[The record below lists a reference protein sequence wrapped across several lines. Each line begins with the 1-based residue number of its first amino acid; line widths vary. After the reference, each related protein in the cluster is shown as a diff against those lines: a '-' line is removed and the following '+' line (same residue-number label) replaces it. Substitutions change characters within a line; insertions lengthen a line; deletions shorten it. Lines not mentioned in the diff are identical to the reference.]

1 MIIKQLSVFL
11 ENESGRLTELTK
23 VLSENNINIAALSI
37 AETEDFGIMRMIV
50 SDPEKAIEVL
60 KENGFSVHTT
70 DVLCIVTLD
79 VPGALH
85 ETLSYLSDAGINVSY
100 MYGYSSDNKAPLII
114 KVSNPESAVKIL
126 TEKNVSMIPAEEFYK
141 NS

>member
-50 SDPEKAIEVL
+50 SNPEKAIEVL

-85 ETLSYLSDAGINVSY
+85 ETLSYLSEAGINVSY

-114 KVSNPESAVKIL
+114 KVSDPESAVKIL
-126 TEKNVSMIPAEEFYK
+126 TKKNVSMIPAKEFYK
-141 NS
+141 I

>member
-23 VLSENNINIAALSI
+23 VLSDNKINIAALSI

-50 SDPEKAIEVL
+50 DRPDDAISVL
-60 KENGFSVHTT
+60 KESGFSVHTT
-70 DVLCIVTLD
+70 DVICVVTLD
-79 VPGALH
+79 VPGALY

-114 KVSNPESAVKIL
+114 KVSDPEKAVKIL
-126 TEKNVSMIPAEEFYK
+126 TEKNVSMVAAEEFYK
-141 NS
+141 N